1 MNIYYL
7 YQQSK
12 VEKLRIYFIAL
23 LDLSLFAIVSIFPN
37 VITITQS
44 YALQQVA
51 GNIFIEIKPG
61 ETKTFN
67 WGLLSEKNQSITVNI
82 TAEGIGAEFLS
93 FPENVTV
100 AALSGQITDVP
111 VNVTIPSNYTGPR
124 ELTPSIR
131 ATEAGEGEVGATIIN
146 IAMSKVLCV
155 AIAEN
160 NTAGTNQNITD
171 LELKDYRQNVTIH
184 DDGDG
189 NQSII
194 TIPIESTSNIT
205 QFTFNQ
211 TQHQISFKA
220 SGDAGTNGTTIIYM
234 DQVLQEPYSLVL
246 DGIPFTDFDIIT
258 NGTTGQK
265 GIQITYRH
273 DCTDNDFILTGA
285 AVTTIPT

>member
-1 MNIYYL
+1 M
-7 YQQSK
+7 Q
-12 VEKLRIYFIAL
+12 IYFIVVFI
-23 LDLSLFAIVSIFPN
+23 LSLFLILSIIPN
-37 VITITQS
+37 LITITQS
-44 YALQQVA
+44 HALMQVA
-51 GNIFIEIKPG
+51 GNIFVEIKPG

-100 AALSGQITDVP
+100 AAVSGQITDVP

-131 ATEAGEGEVGATIIN
+131 ATEASEGEVGATIIN

-160 NTAGTNQNITD
+160 NTAGTNQNI
-171 LELKDYRQNVTIH
+171 
-184 DDGDG
+184 
-189 NQSII
+189 
-194 TIPIESTSNIT
+194 
-205 QFTFNQ
+205 
-211 TQHQISFKA
+211 
-220 SGDAGTNGTTIIYM
+220 
-234 DQVLQEPYSLVL
+234 
-246 DGIPFTDFDIIT
+246 TDFDIIT